1 MPVPLEI
8 VTRQATLGAA
18 ARARVARLATK
29 LATFDDRLHGCR
41 VTVDVPQRF
50 PAGRPVAYRV
60 GIQLSVPGENLTIRR
75 QQAPHLDSAIQAAFL
90 AAGRRL
96 QDAARRRRGDVKRH
110 ARPPRL
116 VARRG

>member
-8 VTRQATLGAA
+8 VTRQVALSPA
-18 ARARVARLATK
+18 ARARIARLAGK
-29 LATFDDRLHGCR
+29 LETFDERLHGCR

-50 PAGRPVAYRV
+50 PAGRPVGYRV
-60 GIQLSVPGENLTIRR
+60 ALQLSVPGENLVVRR
-75 QQAPHLDSAIQAAFL
+75 QEAPHLDTAIQAAFL

-110 ARPPRL
+110 RRP
-116 VARRG
+116 VSVGGRGG